1 MENRRRVRF
10 SEHAITES
18 MPDRRTT
25 VAEVLPTLAV
35 REYEFPGNQ
44 PNTIESYGRTADG
57 RPFYV
62 VTAKQRS
69 FVITVI
75 RVEEPK

>member
-10 SEHAITES
+10 SLHALTES
-18 MPDRRTT
+18 MPEREIT
-25 VAEVLPTLAV
+25 VVEVLATLAAP
-35 REYEFPGNQ
+35 EYEFPGNQ

-75 RVEEPK
+75 LVKEPK